1 MFNHDIIAL
10 YDMVPLGARVHVR
23 SEAES
28 LRVDPEN
35 FGRGVELPARTID
48 PNLIYGPEAVAN
60 DPPPDFSADAAVAGD
75 DVPI

>member
-1 MFNHDIIAL
+1 MFNHDIIHL
-10 YDMVPLGARVHVR
+10 FELVPIGARVHVR

-35 FGRGVELPARTID
+35 YNRGVELPARTVD
-48 PNLIYGPEAVAN
+48 PALIYSEEAIAA
-60 DPPPDFSADAAVAGD
+60 DPPPVFTETAAPVGD